1 MLWNLVAQNMDI
13 PNMTEGLLAVKN
25 PGAHAGDAGDLDSVP
40 GLGRSP
46 RGGNGNQL
54 QYSHLENPKDRG
66 VWQGC
71 KESDLTK
78 VT

>member
-1 MLWNLVAQNMDI
+1 
-13 PNMTEGLLAVKN
+13 MTEGLLAVKN
-25 PGAHAGDAGDLDSVP
+25 PGAHTGDAGDLDSIP

-66 VWQGC
+66 VWPGC
-71 KESDLTK
+71 KESDLTQ

>member
-25 PGAHAGDAGDLDSVP
+25 PGAQAGDVGDLGSIP

-46 RGGNGNQL
+46 RGGNGNPL
-54 QYSHLENPKDRG
+54 QYSHLENPKGRG
-66 VWQGC
+66 VWRGC
-71 KESDLTK
+71 KESDLTQ

>member
-13 PNMTEGLLAVKN
+13 TNMTEGLLAVKN
-25 PGAHAGDAGDLDSVP
+25 LGAHAGDAGGLDSIP

-46 RGGNGNQL
+46 RGGNGNPL
-54 QYSHLENPKDRG
+54 QYSRLENPKDRG
-66 VWQGC
+66 VWQSC
-71 KESDLTK
+71 KESDLTQ